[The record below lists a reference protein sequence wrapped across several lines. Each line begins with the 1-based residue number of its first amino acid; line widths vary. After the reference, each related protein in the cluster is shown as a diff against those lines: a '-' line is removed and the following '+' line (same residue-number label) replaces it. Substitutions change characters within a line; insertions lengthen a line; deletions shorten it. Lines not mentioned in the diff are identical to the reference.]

1 LFQRFFAGYSSSWSL
16 QNMYENLA
24 IMAGCVF
31 LYSIVSGGLERTPVN
46 GALVFILCGIA
57 LGPVGLGVLNLNVER
72 EGLRTL
78 AELTLALVLFTD
90 AANANLGVLKKSFH
104 IPQRLLLIGL
114 PLTILLGFAAGALL
128 FDTLTVFEVAIL
140 ATMLAPTDAA
150 LGQAVVTNESVPANM
165 REGLNV
171 ESGLNDGICVPILF
185 VFLALAAGTGSEG
198 STSAFAL
205 KLVAEEIGIGLAVGA
220 CFTVLGTWL
229 IRQFSIRG
237 WITDTWRQLPVVA
250 LSIVCFAVAQFLGGS
265 GFIAC
270 FAGGLLFGA
279 MAKSHKQ
286 PLLMA
291 AEGTGDT
298 LALITWVVFGVAVV
312 GPSLGSFS
320 WEVVLYALLS
330 LTIVRMLP
338 VFLVLTGMGLGAG
351 EKLFMGWFG
360 PRGLAS
366 IVFAV
371 IVFGEQLPGG
381 ETIAITVTC
390 TIVFSVLAHGLSAN
404 PLVSVLVKKVKHTA
418 RL

>member
-1 LFQRFFAGYSSSWSL
+1 
-16 QNMYENLA
+16 MYENLA
-24 IMAGCVF
+24 ILAAFVF
-31 LYSIVSGGLERTPVN
+31 LYSIASGGLERTPVN
-46 GALVFILCGIA
+46 GALVFTAFGLA
-57 LGPVGLGVLNLNVER
+57 LGPLGLGLLSLDVDK

-90 AANANLGVLKKSFH
+90 AANANLGVLKRSFH

-114 PLTILLGFAAGALL
+114 PLTILLGFGVGVLL
-128 FDTLTVFEVAIL
+128 FDGLTLFEVAIL

-150 LGQAVVTNESVPANM
+150 LGKAVVTNVAVPSSI

-185 VFLALAAGTGSEG
+185 VFLALAADTGGEGGTPLL
-198 STSAFAL
+198 AL
-205 KLVAEEIGIGLAVGA
+205 QLVAKEIGVGLAVGA
-220 CFTVLGTWL
+220 GFTLLGAWL
-229 IRQFSIRG
+229 IRQFAERG
-237 WITDTWRQLPVVA
+237 WITETWQQLPVVA
-250 LSIVCFAVAQFLGGS
+250 LAVACFAVAQLLGGS

-279 MAKSHKQ
+279 IEKRHKGR
-286 PLLMA
+286 LLLA

-298 LALITWVVFGVAVV
+298 LALITWVVFGAGVV
-312 GPSLGSFS
+312 GQAAGSFS

-330 LTIVRMLP
+330 LTVVRMLP
-338 VFLVLTGMGLGAG
+338 VFLTLAGMGIRAD

-371 IVFGEQLPGG
+371 IVLNEHLPGG
-381 ETIAITVTC
+381 GTIAMTVVC
-390 TIVFSVLAHGLSAN
+390 TIVLSIMAHGLSAN
-404 PLVSVLVKKVKHTA
+404 PLVAVLAARINRSMKK
-418 RL
+418 